1 MSWNDLRKGRYC
13 EPNREYF
20 ITFTCKNRRNLF
32 LDHLAATTF
41 CKLIKSNEQQY
52 DCLWKTWVLMP
63 DHFHGILQLGKNN
76 LAQTIGHLKG
86 LSAKNINS
94 IFESTGAIWQPSY
107 YDRALR
113 AEDDR
118 KHIARYIVANP
129 LRAGLV
135 KSIRHYPYWDSIY
148 LSE

>member
-1 MSWNDLRKGRYC
+1 MGFNAGSFSWN
-13 EPNREYF
+13 
-20 ITFTCKNRRNLF
+20 ITIR
-32 LDHLAATTF
+32 
-41 CKLIKSNEQQY
+41 
-52 DCLWKTWVLMP
+52 
-63 DHFHGILQLGKNN
+63 KNN

-94 IFESTGAIWQPSY
+94 IFERTGAIWQPSY

-135 KSIRHYPYWDSIY
+135 KSIRHYPYWDSI
-148 LSE
+148 